1 MFLSKRS
8 RSEQSD
14 DEVERGESKKRKIEE
29 GKEETNTVIADS
41 DGDGL
46 MISSESDSQRA
57 EPIMT

>member
-14 DEVERGESKKRKIEE
+14 DEGGSKKRKIEE

-46 MISSESDSQRA
+46 MISSESNSQRA